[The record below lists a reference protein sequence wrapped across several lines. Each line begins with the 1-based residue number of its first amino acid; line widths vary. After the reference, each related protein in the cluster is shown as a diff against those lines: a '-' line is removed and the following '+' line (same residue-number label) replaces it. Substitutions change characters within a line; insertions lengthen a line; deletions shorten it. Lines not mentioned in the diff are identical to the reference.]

1 MDTKNTTIEI
11 GVDLFLMIVCAVFG
25 IGLWGSLI
33 GAMRWL
39 IPLERPYLWA
49 AGLMLL
55 LNIGHYIWGLFH
67 VEDDISDIPARGM
80 MTSYWDFQRIAVR
93 IAAFL
98 TIGPSIYLRQAA
110 ELYRSRSTGQ
120 DS

>member
-1 MDTKNTTIEI
+1 MDMKNTSIEI

-33 GAMRWL
+33 GGMRWL
-39 IPLERPYLWA
+39 IALERPHLWA

-55 LNIGHYIWGLFH
+55 LNTGHYIWGLFH
-67 VEDDISDIPARGM
+67 VEDDISDIPTRGL
-80 MTSYWDFQRIAVR
+80 MTSYWDFQRIVVR
-93 IAAFL
+93 IVAFL
-98 TIGPSIYLRQAA
+98 TIGPSMYLRRAA
-110 ELYRSRSTGQ
+110 DLYRSRYTEQ